1 MLRAKKILA
10 YVAERIEPQP
20 DKPDPNALK
29 PEEYLELYCQNHVCS
44 LFAILFH
51 LPHLRLRLT
60 PSLACPS
67 SHDTCHSPCSR
78 LENWWRCG
86 AVL

>member
-10 YVAERIEPQP
+10 YVAERVEPQS
-20 DKPDPNALK
+20 DKSDPYALK
-29 PEEYLELYCQNHVCS
+29 PEEYLELYCQNHVGS
-44 LFAILFH
+44 IFAIIPSWPVSSLINL
-51 LPHLRLRLT
+51 LP
-60 PSLACPS
+60 ACPS
-67 SHDTCHSPCSR
+67 SHDTCNSPRSR